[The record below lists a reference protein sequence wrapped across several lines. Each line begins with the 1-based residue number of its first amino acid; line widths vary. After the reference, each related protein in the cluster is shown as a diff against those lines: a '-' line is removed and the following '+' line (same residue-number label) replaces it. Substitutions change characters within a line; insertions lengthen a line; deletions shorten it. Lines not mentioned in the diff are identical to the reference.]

1 MTDRYAPFRDVA
13 AMVGADAVVLVPGP
27 NFTRLFNK
35 SFMSHERPLVI
46 VIPQDGAPAAVVPNL
61 ELGSFA
67 LINFEGE
74 VFDWRD
80 QTGYADA
87 FASLAAHLQVGRIA
101 VEGQVMRVF
110 VDQAF
115 RRAYPGLDVI
125 DAERE
130 ISALR
135 LHKTAAEIESLERA
149 IEISEAALTDVLD
162 SVRVGQT
169 EKEIESR
176 LVSALFSHGA
186 EGLSFAPIV
195 AAGDNSARP
204 HAKARTDYAVREGDA
219 LLFDFGAMAGGMCA
233 DITRTVFV
241 GHVSDEGREVYET
254 VLAANEAGHRAT
266 RPGATAHDVDD
277 AATTVLEGSRFAD
290 RIRHKTGHGLGR
302 EVHEA
307 PYIMRGNHQV
317 LEPGMVLTN
326 EPGLYELGNFGV
338 RIEDDVVV
346 TAEGSRCLTT
356 FPKELKVVG

>member
-1 MTDRYAPFRDVA
+1 
-13 AMVGADAVVLVPGP
+13 
-27 NFTRLFNK
+27 
-35 SFMSHERPLVI
+35 
-46 VIPQDGAPAAVVPNL
+46 
-61 ELGSFA
+61 
-67 LINFEGE
+67 
-74 VFDWRD
+74 
-80 QTGYADA
+80 
-87 FASLAAHLQVGRIA
+87 
-101 VEGQVMRVF
+101 
-110 VDQAF
+110 
-115 RRAYPGLDVI
+115 
-125 DAERE
+125 
-130 ISALR
+130 
-135 LHKTAAEIESLERA
+135 
-149 IEISEAALTDVLD
+149 
-162 SVRVGQT
+162 
-169 EKEIESR
+169 
-176 LVSALFSHGA
+176 
-186 EGLSFAPIV
+186 
-195 AAGDNSARP
+195 
-204 HAKARTDYAVREGDA
+204 
-219 LLFDFGAMAGGMCA
+219 MCA

-241 GHVSDEGREVYET
+241 GHVSEEGREVYET